1 MTDLSG
7 ATYRIFMFPDRTSL
21 LIHAALSAS
30 CVLSK
35 FAALTPRATSAST
48 WSFMSAMRGEMTK
61 VKP

>member
-1 MTDLSG
+1 
-7 ATYRIFMFPDRTSL
+7 MFPDRTSL